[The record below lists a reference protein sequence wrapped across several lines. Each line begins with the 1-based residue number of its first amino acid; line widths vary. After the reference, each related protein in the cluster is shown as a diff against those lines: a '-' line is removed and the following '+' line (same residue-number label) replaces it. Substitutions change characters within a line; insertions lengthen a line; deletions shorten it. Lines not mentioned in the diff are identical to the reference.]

1 MSADWVNESYRVGT
15 ALPFHPFLYHSQTS
29 CKDPKSR
36 YFSGTVAFIDP
47 DIQICDKDK
56 LWAMLTWHGGKVA
69 ASLRCPGITHII
81 TTSSRLDNEDHC
93 EVTPDWI
100 TETCRRGQRLL
111 EYDFCPEEHFVDC
124 VEEPVDNNN
133 IIKDINNGNRKKNS
147 KRKLCFDGM
156 DVDADSDNYFSCDS
170 SSSSQSSYVDKD
182 SNSNSFKRIIHT
194 PLPKRLKL

>member
-1 MSADWVNESYRVGT
+1 MSADWVTESCRVGT
-15 ALPFHPFLYHSQTS
+15 ALPFQPFLYHSKTS
-29 CKDPKSR
+29 CKDLKSR
-36 YFSGTVAFIDP
+36 FFSGTVAFIDP
-47 DIQICDKDK
+47 DIETCDKEK

-93 EVTPDWI
+93 EVTPDWV
-100 TETCRRGQRLL
+100 TETCRRGQMLL

-124 VEEPVDNNN
+124 VEEPMENNN
-133 IIKDINNGNRKKNS
+133 IIKGINNIKKNS

-156 DVDADSDNYFSCDS
+156 DADEDEDNYFSCNS
-170 SSSSQSSYVDKD
+170 SNASQSSYVDKD
-182 SNSNSFKRIIHT
+182 TNDNSFKRIIHT